1 MGKWLVQSFVAALTA
16 MVFIFIIKSVSTKYN
31 IPILKNISEGI

>member
-16 MVFIFIIKSVSTKYN
+16 MVFIYIIKFASTKYN
-31 IPILKNISEGI
+31 IPVIKDISQGI